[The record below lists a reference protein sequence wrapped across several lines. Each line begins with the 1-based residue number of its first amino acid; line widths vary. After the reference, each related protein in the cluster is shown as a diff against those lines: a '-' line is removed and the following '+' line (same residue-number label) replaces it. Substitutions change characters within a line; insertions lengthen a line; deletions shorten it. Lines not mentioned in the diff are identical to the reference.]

1 MVSLQTEEPVSV
13 APRQWTVLEA
23 ETALTLEPDLGVGA
37 SYTTLRLRS
46 LIYKIYSKTI
56 VIMVTLHPFC
66 KM

>member
-37 SYTTLRLRS
+37 SYTTLSQTQIPHL
-46 LIYKIYSKTI
+46 
-56 VIMVTLHPFC
+56 
-66 KM
+66 